1 MQPDSKAARPGIPL
15 SQAHQYVGKALFRT
29 DWLPVPRGH
38 LEHFDRSIGAT
49 PDETDLSISAAN
61 PLGGDL
67 INGVWLLA
75 RAVTVFFD
83 HSPIRE
89 PGMWGFNYG
98 YEKVRFLSPVL
109 IGKHVRYTAVL
120 DEVREHPLGRLLVT
134 TNTVEVEGSGKPAA
148 VFTSIALVSTEPP
161 SALQG
166 G

>member
-1 MQPDSKAARPGIPL
+1 MDQQREATRPGIPL
-15 SQAHQYVGKALFRT
+15 AQAHLYVGKALFRT

-38 LEHFDRSIGAT
+38 LEQFDRSIGAT
-49 PDETDLSISAAN
+49 PEETDLSISAAN

-67 INGVWLLA
+67 INGIWLLA

-89 PGMWGFNYG
+89 PGMWAFNYG

-109 IGKHVRYTAVL
+109 IGKRVRYTAVL

-134 TNTVEVEGSGKPAA
+134 TNTVEVEGSDKPAA
-148 VFTSIALVSTEPP
+148 VFTSMALASTRPP
-161 SALQG
+161 AALTG